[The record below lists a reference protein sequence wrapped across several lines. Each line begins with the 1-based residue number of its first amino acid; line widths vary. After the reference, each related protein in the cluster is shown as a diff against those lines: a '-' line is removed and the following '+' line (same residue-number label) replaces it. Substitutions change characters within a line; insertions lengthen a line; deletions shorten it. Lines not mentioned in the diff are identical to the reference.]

1 MNYKIFE
8 QTLICNSCRG
18 KLEFKTK
25 KRYTYCL
32 CRKCNKEIK
41 SKDEI
46 FIFEEKGLKSLNNKI
61 YDSFWNDVKNADTK
75 SESYFLENKLLNAN
89 KDLIKDKI
97 ILEAGGGDGRHL
109 KLIAKQKP
117 KCIIYVDISDSIYLA
132 KERWVESGLSIP
144 IIFIKSRIEN
154 INFKEKSIDFI
165 WCAGVLTIAENY
177 NSIIYYLLKNANKT
191 IILGLLSKN
200 LFGKVYFALN
210 PLRPF
215 FRKLKKYR
223 MLYFFLIPLCLV
235 KLIFNLIYKLKE
247 FVFKNNNYKKYELNL
262 FKIYSLIQEP
272 FIAPNVNK
280 INTQNLIKLLKNN
293 GYHLKSTTQELLI
306 SYMVFVKI

>member
-18 KLEFKTK
+18 KLEFKNK
-25 KRYTYCL
+25 KRYSYCL

-41 SKDEI
+41 SKDGI
-46 FIFEEKGLKSLNNKI
+46 FIFEEKDLKTLNKKI
-61 YDSFWNDVKNADTK
+61 YDSFWNEVKNADTK

-89 KDLIKDKI
+89 NDLIKDKI
-97 ILEAGGGDGRHL
+97 ILDAGGGDGRHL

-117 KCIIYVDISDSIYLA
+117 KCIICVDISDSIYLA
-132 KERWVESGLSIP
+132 KERWVKSGLSIP
-144 IIFIKSRIEN
+144 IIFIKSSIEN
-154 INFKEKSIDFI
+154 INFKEESIDFI

-177 NSIIYYLLKNANKT
+177 NSIICHLLKNAKNT

-210 PLRPF
+210 PFRPF
-215 FRKLKKYR
+215 FRNLKKYR
-223 MLYFFLIPLCLV
+223 VLYFFLIPLCLV
-235 KLIFNLIYKLKE
+235 KLIFNLISKLKE
-247 FVFKNNNYKKYELNL
+247 FFFKNNHHKKYELNL

-272 FIAPNVNK
+272 FIAPKVNK
-280 INTQNLIKLLKNN
+280 INTQNLINFLKKN